1 MSPPSLLPA
10 APLGQPD
17 PQVPV
22 TLAWYGCD
30 LRTGAIIED
39 LRTLKPGGALGRK
52 LGETTTLSASLG
64 LAGAPADW
72 EAATAP
78 GTALLVAVDTA
89 TDTPIWPGIVLTRD
103 GGSATD
109 ISLQCATPERYLDS
123 RYTGT
128 VTAVQQDQAAVLTS
142 LFSNAMSDGPPFVLD
157 APPTGRPLDY
167 SAAGL
172 LGAGRRR
179 PDDPVGRAGDHGH
192 GGRPRVDGRR
202 RLE

>member
-1 MSPPSLLPA
+1 MSTPTVLPA

-30 LRTGAIIED
+30 LRTGSIIED
-39 LRTLKPGGALGRK
+39 LRGLKPSGALTRK
-52 LGETTTLSASLG
+52 LGEATTLSASLG

-72 EAATAP
+72 EAATA
-78 GTALLVAVDTA
+78 GGRSMLVAVDTA

-109 ISLQCATPERYLDS
+109 ISLQCATPERYLDG

-142 LFSNAMSDGPPFVLD
+142 LLSNALDGGPPFVLD
-157 APPTGRPLDY
+157 APDRK
-167 SAAGL
+167 S
-172 LGAGRRR
+172 
-179 PDDPVGRAGDHGH
+179 V
-192 GGRPRVDGRR
+192 V
-202 RLE
+202 